1 MKSRPWPSS
10 DPASPSRSE
19 ERGLLE
25 IEHLT
30 VSVRGE
36 AGDNVLLRDVTFA
49 VNSRQVS
56 ALIGESGAGKTILAK
71 TVSGLLDPGSFD
83 IRGRI
88 RWKGKSI
95 VEKTRLK
102 ELRGRTILYAPQNA
116 AASLDP
122 VMKIGK
128 QLLESA
134 VIPDWEVREIL
145 RRLGIDDADRV
156 MQSYPFE
163 LSGGENERCLIA
175 MALALKPELLIL
187 DEPTA
192 ELDAHVQAELM
203 DLLNDFQKDLGLTL
217 LIITHNLFL
226 VRKMADRICIIR
238 DGSIVEYGDREKILH
253 APIHPYAREIV
264 FRALND

>member
-1 MKSRPWPSS
+1 M
-10 DPASPSRSE
+10 
-19 ERGLLE
+19 LE
-25 IEHLT
+25 TEHLT

-36 AGDNVLLRDVTFA
+36 AEENVLLRDVTFA
-49 VNSRQVS
+49 VNSSQVT

-71 TVSGLLDPGSFD
+71 TISGLLDPGGFSISGH
-83 IRGRI
+83 IRL
-88 RWKGKSI
+88 KGNLIS
-95 VEKTRLK
+95 EKTRLE

-128 QLLESA
+128 QLSEAA
-134 VIPDWEVREIL
+134 VISGVEICKIL
-145 RRLGIDDADRV
+145 HRLGLDDADRI
-156 MQSYPFE
+156 MRSYPFE

-192 ELDAHVQAELM
+192 ELDGHVQVEM
-203 DLLNDFQKDLGLTL
+203 MGLLDDFQKDLDLTL

-226 VRKMADRICIIR
+226 VRKMADRIYIIR
-238 DGSIVEYGDREKILH
+238 DGSIVEYGDRDTILH
-253 APIHPYAREIV
+253 APVHPYTREIV
-264 FRALND
+264 FRALNG